1 MEIMFTSIP
10 AANLYRIL
18 IKLSLIVYCDNDLE
32 YLKNFFSIELAIAT
46 LSRTKRGI
54 PVPPVPAL
62 HDVLIVVNYCS
73 FSAGLSRVHRLR
85 LSRRFFS
92 EDLLPG
98 GQNGSRSSKLSVSFL

>member
-62 HDVLIVVNYCS
+62 MMFSLLLIIVHFLQVFPAYTVCVFHVG
-73 FSAGLSRVHRLR
+73 FSPKICCR
-85 LSRRFFS
+85 
-92 EDLLPG
+92 EDKMAAAP
-98 GQNGSRSSKLSVSFL
+98 QS